1 MVFSVVLDDD
11 SEEFGFFFVLYD
23 GASDVDLDLLLLV
36 FGVEDGVDG
45 LGWIGDEVVHVEV
58 ADEVGEFRLCQAL

>member
-36 FGVEDGVDG
+36 FGVEDGVD
-45 LGWIGDEVVHVEV
+45 
-58 ADEVGEFRLCQAL
+58 VGTRLFTWK